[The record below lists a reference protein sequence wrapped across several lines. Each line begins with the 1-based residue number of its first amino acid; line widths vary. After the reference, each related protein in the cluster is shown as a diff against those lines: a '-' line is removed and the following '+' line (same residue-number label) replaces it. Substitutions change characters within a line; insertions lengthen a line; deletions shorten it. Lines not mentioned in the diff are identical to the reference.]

1 MSIRSQEEKV
11 ADMTQQLPTIGWIG
25 AGRMGSQ
32 LVHRLLEAGYDV
44 AVYNRTPEKAQ
55 PLVDAGATHVATP
68 VDLRDRDIVFT
79 MVSADRDLESVLTG
93 EGGVLT
99 GDAAPRIIAD
109 SSTVS
114 VETSERMR
122 AAALKHGTQF
132 LATPVSGNP
141 SVIAAGKL
149 TVAASGPR
157 EVFDEV
163 EPVLQMFGRGVT
175 YVGEGEVARLVKIA
189 HNVFLGVV
197 TQSLAEITVLAE
209 KGGVSRA
216 AFLSFLNDSVM
227 GSIFTGYKTPALVN
241 LDFSPTFTMPLLQ
254 KDFDLGLD
262 ASYRLG
268 APMPLASATR
278 QIIAQEVG
286 EGNTE
291 LDFATLILRVAKGA
305 GLGLVSEE
313 SDVTDGLSD

>member
-1 MSIRSQEEKV
+1 
-11 ADMTQQLPTIGWIG
+11 MTQQLPTIGWIG

-55 PLVDAGATHVATP
+55 PLVDAGATHVSTP
-68 VDLRDRDIVFT
+68 VELGDREIVFT
-79 MVSADRDLESVLTG
+79 MVSADRDLESVLSG

-99 GDAAPRIIAD
+99 GDVAPRIIAD

-122 AAALKHGTQF
+122 AAALKQGTQF

-163 EPVLQMFGRGVT
+163 EPVLQTFGRGVT

-254 KDFDLGLD
+254 KDFDLGLGA
-262 ASYRLG
+262 ASRLG
-268 APMPLASATR
+268 APMPIASATR
-278 QIIAQEVG
+278 QIVAQEVG
-286 EGNTE
+286 EGNTD
-291 LDFATLILRVAKGA
+291 LDFATLLLRVAKGA
-305 GLGLVSEE
+305 GLEIVSEDA
-313 SDVTDGLSD
+313 DVDDGLSR

>member
-1 MSIRSQEEKV
+1 
-11 ADMTQQLPTIGWIG
+11 MTQQLPTIGWIG

-44 AVYNRTPEKAQ
+44 AVYNRTPEKAK

-99 GDAAPRIIAD
+99 GDSGPRIIAD

-122 AAALKHGTQF
+122 ARAAELGTQF

-163 EPVLQMFGRGVT
+163 EPILQKFGRGVT

-241 LDFSPTFTMPLLQ
+241 LDFSATFTMPLLQ
-254 KDFDLGLD
+254 KDFDLGLS
-262 ASYRLG
+262 AATRLG
-268 APMPLASATR
+268 APMPIASATR
-278 QIIAQEVG
+278 QIVAQEVG
-286 EGNTE
+286 EGNTD
-291 LDFATLILRVAKGA
+291 LDFATLLLRVAKGA
-305 GLGLVSEE
+305 GLDIVSEDA
-313 SDVTDGLSD
+313 DVSDGLSD